1 MEMVMKFSTVCA
13 ATVAVFAFFDADGGA
28 LKKHFTGQDQQSENI
43 NIGGDEKK
51 TPADSAGETAGAV
64 NAGEASEATTS
75 EPVEPEPSP
84 TSLPTEEPDST
95 VSTAEGSVE
104 KKKIVGDPVVLR
116 INGKKEFRR
125 SQVLEDAK
133 KIPPQMAQG
142 IAPDKLFE
150 VLRDQ
155 KLNVY
160 LMTEQAKKAGL
171 DRSKEFVDQLGQ
183 MKDDLLGRL
192 FLMKELGFKVENDA
206 AVKAR
211 YTKYLV
217 EFKKGKE
224 FQIFHILVSTEDGAK
239 SILAA
244 LDRKEEFEKLAREK
258 SIAPSKDK
266 GGEEGY
272 IPVDMMPPEIKD
284 KLIVLKSGE
293 YTREFVKTEHGFHI
307 FKVGEIRETTPMKY
321 EEAVPMMKQLIMRE
335 EMVKLMD
342 RLEKQSKVERF
353 NEDGTPA
360 QKPKSPMGM

>member
-1 MEMVMKFSTVCA
+1 MKFRTVCA
-13 ATVAVFAFFDADGGA
+13 ATVAVSAFFDVDGGA
-28 LKKHFTGQDQQSENI
+28 LKKQFTGQNQQSENI
-43 NIGGDEKK
+43 NIGGDEQKAP
-51 TPADSAGETAGAV
+51 TDSAGETVG
-64 NAGEASEATTS
+64 AGETSEATPES
-75 EPVEPEPSP
+75 FEPGTSP

-95 VSTAEGSVE
+95 ASISGEPVE
-104 KKKIVGDPVVLR
+104 RKKIVGDPVVLR

-125 SQVLEDAK
+125 SQVLEDIK

-142 IAPDKLFE
+142 ISPDKLFE

-155 KLNVY
+155 RLNVY

-171 DRSKEFVDQLGQ
+171 DRSKEFVDQLEQ

-192 FLMKELGFKVENDA
+192 FLMKELGFKVENEA

-224 FQIFHILVSTEDGAK
+224 FQIFHILVGTEDEAK
-239 SILAA
+239 SVLAA

-258 SIAPSKDK
+258 STAPSKDK

-284 KLIVLKSGE
+284 KLIILKSGE
-293 YTREFVKTEHGFHI
+293 YTKEFVKTEHGFHM
-307 FKVGEIRETTPMKY
+307 FKVGEIRETTPLKY
-321 EEAVPMMKQLIMRE
+321 EEAVPTMKQLIMRE

-360 QKPKSPMGM
+360 QKPRSPAGM